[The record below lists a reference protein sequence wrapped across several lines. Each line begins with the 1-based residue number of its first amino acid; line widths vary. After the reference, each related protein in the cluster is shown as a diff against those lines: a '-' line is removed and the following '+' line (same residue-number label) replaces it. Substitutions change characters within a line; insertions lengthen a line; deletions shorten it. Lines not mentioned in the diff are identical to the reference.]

1 MDFENGWCYIAA
13 FPIVLAAIFLSMSPF
28 LMVESPVWL
37 LLKGRRPEAEAV
49 LTRLFGA
56 DNVPVAL
63 EWIESKRKHDMEMQ
77 SSTFSENGNEKITS
91 INTVFYHSSD
101 LFNQAGL
108 SNARVSTIIID
119 IVNML
124 PTLVS
129 GFFPARFG
137 NRNMLLWGL
146 AGMFVSAI
154 GVTLSLSFSW
164 SALSILFIATYVGS
178 FGVSLGP
185 LISKLSLEICI
196 ILPTLLES
204 TLSL

>member
-77 SSTFSENGNEKITS
+77 SSTFSENGNEVVRSGKGVPFSELIAPALRRQ
-91 INTVFYHSSD
+91 F
-101 LFNQAGL
+101 
-108 SNARVSTIIID
+108 II
-119 IVNML
+119 
-124 PTLVS
+124 
-129 GFFPARFG
+129 
-137 NRNMLLWGL
+137 
-146 AGMFVSAI
+146 AI
-154 GVTLSLSFSW
+154 GV
-164 SALSILFIATYVGS
+164 A
-178 FGVSLGP
+178 
-185 LISKLSLEICI
+185 CM
-196 ILPTLLES
+196 
-204 TLSL
+204 